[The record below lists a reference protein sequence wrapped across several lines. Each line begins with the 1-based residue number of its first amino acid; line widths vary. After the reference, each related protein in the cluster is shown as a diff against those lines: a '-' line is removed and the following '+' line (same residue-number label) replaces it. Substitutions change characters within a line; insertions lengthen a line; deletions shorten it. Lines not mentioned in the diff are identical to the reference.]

1 MFFWWEKLFL
11 FQPLIWRNK
20 LSITFFGE
28 LMLRLT
34 PAQPQ
39 QRLMVAQQLS
49 VDFAGAEANVAAAL
63 ARLGVATDFITKL
76 PDNLIAEQA
85 IASLHRCG
93 IATNNVLFGGERM
106 GTYFIELGA
115 SLRPTRVIYDRK
127 YSAISTIVENEFNW
141 NEILQ
146 GKQRLHLSGI
156 TPALSE
162 QCALETIKAAT
173 VAHVMGIKVSFDLN
187 FRRSLWP
194 EPAFA
199 RFYFE
204 QIMRHCDLVFANA
217 GVISDVFG
225 YQFLGSD
232 PLIEAQ
238 AVAEFLGNEFGVAAA
253 VTSRIH
259 HSASVNSLASLLMT
273 NTGSFVSAELRVEIL
288 DRLGTGDAFAA
299 GILYGYQQG
308 WEGQQIIDFA
318 NAAFALAHNCYGDQA
333 WMTEAEIK
341 EVARGNTAGYV
352 VR

>member
-1 MFFWWEKLFL
+1 MFFWWEKLFPY
-11 FQPLIWRNK
+11 QPLIWRNK

-141 NEILQ
+141 NEMLQ
-146 GKQRLHLSGI
+146 SKQRLHLSGI

-162 QCALETIKAAT
+162 QCALETIKAAKI
-173 VAHVMGIKVSFDLN
+173 AHGMGVRVSFDLN

-199 RFYFE
+199 KHYFK
-204 QIMRHCDLVFANA
+204 QIMQYCDLVFANA
-217 GVISDVFG
+217 GVISDVFE
-225 YQFLGSD
+225 YQFFNSD
-232 PLIEAQ
+232 VLVEAQ
-238 AVAEFLGNEFGVAAA
+238 AVAEFLGDEFNVDAA

-259 HSASVNSLASLLMT
+259 HSASVNSLTSLLRK
-273 NTGSFVSAELRVEIL
+273 NADSFKSTELRVDIL

-299 GILYGYQQG
+299 GVLYGYQQA
-308 WEGQQIIDFA
+308 WSAQQTIDFA

-333 WMTEAEIK
+333 WMSEAEIN